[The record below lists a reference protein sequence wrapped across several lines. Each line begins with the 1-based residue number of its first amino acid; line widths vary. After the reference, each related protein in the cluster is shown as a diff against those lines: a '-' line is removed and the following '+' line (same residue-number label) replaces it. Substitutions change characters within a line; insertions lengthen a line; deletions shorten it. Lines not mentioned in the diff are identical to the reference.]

1 MPILRY
7 AYIRWWDLAL
17 EVVVVYRAIHSK
29 IILSL
34 HKAFFFL
41 TFVDS
46 WVKHNACSFD
56 ILTLVKP

>member
-17 EVVVVYRAIHSK
+17 EVVVVYRAIHSE

-34 HKAFFFL
+34 HKVLFFNICLFFRHL
-41 TFVDS
+41 
-46 WVKHNACSFD
+46 N
-56 ILTLVKP
+56 LVKN